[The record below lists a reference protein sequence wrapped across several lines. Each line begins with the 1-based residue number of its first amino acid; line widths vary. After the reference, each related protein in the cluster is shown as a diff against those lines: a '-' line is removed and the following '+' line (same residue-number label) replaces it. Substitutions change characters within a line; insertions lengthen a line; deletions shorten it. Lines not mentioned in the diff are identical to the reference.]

1 MIKSL
6 DVYLHGECVG
16 HIILLRGGN
25 TLFVFDRSYEEDS
38 FRLVLSQSFLSST
51 GQLLADR
58 HSIRTRL
65 EPFFSNLLPEDS
77 LRDYLAMKNGVNPM
91 REFDLIHGLGEDLP
105 GAVRIQ
111 ASKESLDYAVLREE
125 SFALS
130 KFSYRFSLAGI
141 QLKFSALMKK
151 GGRLTIPFSGV
162 GGDWIVKLPSINFFH
177 MPENE
182 FAMMT
187 LAESIGI
194 QVPEFHLVAL
204 EQIKGLP
211 SFDLLQ
217 GDHAIAVKRF
227 DRGPEQTRIHMEDF
241 AQVYGIYPE
250 QKYEHVS
257 YTNMANMIWN
267 LCGEDGLIEYIRRL
281 TFCILVGNGD
291 MHLKNWSFLYP
302 DGKTPILSPA
312 YDLLSTI
319 PYLPGDRLALMLVN
333 TKVMHQCTQSLFE
346 KFAEKAKIP
355 KHLVVEIVKQTAETI
370 REKWEALK
378 TDVNLPPS
386 LIKAIDVHMAKISL

>member
-6 DVYLHGECVG
+6 EVYLHDECVG
-16 HIILLRGGN
+16 HIVLLPGGN
-25 TLFVFDRSYEEDS
+25 TLFAFDKSYEEDPY
-38 FRLVLSQSFLSST
+38 RPILSQSFFSPT
-51 GQLLADR
+51 GQLLAER
-58 HSIRTRL
+58 RPIRTRL
-65 EPFFSNLLPEDS
+65 EPFFSNLLPEGP
-77 LRDYLAMKNGVNPM
+77 LRDYLALKNGVNPM
-91 REFDLIHGLGEDLP
+91 REFDLIHALGEDLP
-105 GAVRIQ
+105 GAIRIQ
-111 ASKESLDYAVLREE
+111 ASKETLDYAALREE
-125 SFALS
+125 SSPLS

-151 GGRLTIPFSGV
+151 SGGLTIPSSGV

-194 QVPEFHLVAL
+194 QVPEFHLIPL
-204 EQIKGLP
+204 RQIKGLP

-217 GDHAIAVKRF
+217 GDQAIIVKRF

-250 QKYEHVS
+250 QKYERVS
-257 YTNMANMIWN
+257 YTNMANRILT

-302 DGKTPILSPA
+302 DGKTPVLSPA

-319 PYLPGDRLALMLVN
+319 PYLPEDRLALTFVN
-333 TKVMHQCTQSLFE
+333 TKIMHQCSLSLFE
-346 KFAEKAKIP
+346 KFAEKAKVP
-355 KHLVVEIVKQTAETI
+355 KHLVLEVVKQTAETT
-370 REKWEALK
+370 RKKWEALK
-378 TDVNLPPS
+378 TNVNLPPQ
-386 LIKAIDVHMAKISL
+386 LIKAIDTHMVKISL

>member
-6 DVYLHGECVG
+6 DVHLHDKCIGR
-16 HIILLRGGN
+16 IIRLPGGN
-25 TLFVFDRSYEEDS
+25 TLFAFDKSYEEDPY
-38 FRLVLSQSFLSST
+38 RPILSQSFFSST
-51 GQLLADR
+51 GQLIAER
-58 HSIRTRL
+58 RPIRTRL
-65 EPFFSNLLPEDS
+65 EPFFSNLLPEGP
-77 LRDYLAMKNGVNPM
+77 LRDYLALKNGVNPK
-91 REFDLIHGLGEDLP
+91 REFDLLHALGEDLP

-111 ASKESLDYAVLREE
+111 ASKESLDYAALREE
-125 SFALS
+125 SSPLS

-151 GGRLTIPFSGV
+151 GGALTIPSSGV
-162 GGDWIVKLPSINFFH
+162 GGDWIVKLPSLNFSH

-187 LAESIGI
+187 LAKNVGI
-194 QVPEFHLVAL
+194 QVPEFHLVDL

-211 SFDLLQ
+211 PFGLLQ
-217 GDHAIAVKRF
+217 GDRAIIVKRF

-250 QKYEHVS
+250 QKYERVS
-257 YTNMANMIWN
+257 YTSMANRILT
-267 LCGEDGLIEYIRRL
+267 LCSEADLIEYIRRL

-319 PYLPGDRLALMLVN
+319 PYLPEDRLALTFVN
-333 TKVMHQCTQSLFE
+333 TKIMHQCTLSLFA
-346 KFAEKAKIP
+346 KFAEKAKLP
-355 KHLVVEIVKQTAETI
+355 KHLVLEVVKQTAEAT
-370 REKWEALK
+370 REKWGALK
-378 TDVNLPPS
+378 TDVNLSPQ
-386 LIKAIDVHMAKISL
+386 LIKAIDTHMAKISL

>member
-6 DVYLHGECVG
+6 DVYLHDECVG
-16 HIILLRGGN
+16 HIIFLRGGN
-25 TLFVFDRSYEEDS
+25 TLFAFDRSYEEDS
-38 FRLVLSQSFLSST
+38 SRLVLSQNFLSST
-51 GQLLADR
+51 GQLLAER
-58 HSIRTRL
+58 LPIRTRL
-65 EPFFSNLLPEDS
+65 EPFFSNLLPEGS
-77 LRDYLAMKNGVNPM
+77 LRDYLALKNDVNPKS
-91 REFDLIHGLGEDLP
+91 EFALIHALGEDLP

-111 ASKESLDYAVLREE
+111 LSKESLDYAALREE

-151 GGRLTIPFSGV
+151 GGGLTIPSSGV

-187 LAESIGI
+187 LAKSIGI
-194 QVPEFHLVAL
+194 QVPEFHLVSL

-217 GDHAIAVKRF
+217 GDRAIIVKRF

-319 PYLPGDRLALMLVN
+319 PYLPGDRLALTFVN
-333 TKVMHQCTQSLFE
+333 TKVMHQCTLSLFE
-346 KFAEKAKIP
+346 KFAEKAKVP
-355 KHLVVEIVKQTAETI
+355 KHLILEVVKQTAEAT

-378 TDVNLPPS
+378 TDVNLPPQ
-386 LIKAIDVHMAKISL
+386 LIKAIDAHIAKISL